1 MTDKFKNY
9 VDNIQENDIKSLII
23 SPLIVLVIAQ
33 ILSIFLEM
41 ASFFITTFTS
51 RIMYNPTDYDTL
63 ISGTSFPSLVVYTL
77 LLLAII
83 FLVKQNSNIK
93 FSEIGVNGEKGIEY
107 FCYGSLIGAFIV
119 MIIFYLLYFSNS
131 ILFEINKNIV
141 YTDIFRIFLIFFIIA
156 LADQILV
163 RNYLLT
169 FFTKMMGIR
178 NSVILISTLLF
189 LICFSVAK
197 WFKIPDIET
206 VIYLINIFLSY
217 TLFSLIYYFYGN
229 MWLLVGLSAFNNFFQ
244 VVVFGSR
251 LDTVYAINPLIKLKI
266 IEKYSLLNGGNY
278 GFEAGIYYTT
288 LYLAGILFMIYKIT
302 SEKQT
307 EEDIWLNY

>member
-9 VDNIQENDIKSLII
+9 VDNIQENNIKSLII

-77 LLLAII
+77 LLLTII

-197 WFKIPDIET
+197 WFKISDIET

-288 LYLAGILFMIYKIT
+288 LYLSGILFMIYKIT
-302 SEKQT
+302 SEKQA
-307 EEDIWLNY
+307 EEDIWLN

>member
-9 VDNIQENDIKSLII
+9 VDNIQENNIKSLII

-107 FCYGSLIGAFIV
+107 FCYGSLIGTFIV
-119 MIIFYLLYFSNS
+119 MIILYLLYFSNS

-288 LYLAGILFMIYKIT
+288 LYLSGILFMIYKIT

-307 EEDIWLNY
+307 EEDIWLN

>member
-23 SPLIVLVIAQ
+23 SPLIVLVITQ

-197 WFKIPDIET
+197 WFKISDIET

-266 IEKYSLLNGGNY
+266 VEKYSLLNGGNY

-307 EEDIWLNY
+307 EEDIWLN

>member
-83 FLVKQNSNIK
+83 FLVKQNSSIK
-93 FSEIGVNGEKGIEY
+93 FSEIGVNREKGIEY
-107 FCYGSLIGAFIV
+107 FCYGFLIGAFIV

-141 YTDIFRIFLIFFIIA
+141 YTDILRIFLIFFIIA

-302 SEKQT
+302 SEKQI
-307 EEDIWLNY
+307 EEDIWLN

>member
-83 FLVKQNSNIK
+83 FLVKQNSSIK

-141 YTDIFRIFLIFFIIA
+141 YTDILRIFLIFFILA

-288 LYLAGILFMIYKIT
+288 LYLSGILFMIYKIT
-302 SEKQT
+302 SEK
-307 EEDIWLNY
+307 

>member
-9 VDNIQENDIKSLII
+9 VDNIQENNIKSLII

-141 YTDIFRIFLIFFIIA
+141 YTDIFRIFLIFFIVA

-288 LYLAGILFMIYKIT
+288 LYLSGILFMIYKIT

-307 EEDIWLNY
+307 EEDIWLN

>member
-23 SPLIVLVIAQ
+23 SPLIVLVITQ

-83 FLVKQNSNIK
+83 FLVKQNSSIK

-119 MIIFYLLYFSNS
+119 MIIFYLLYFSKS

-169 FFTKMMGIR
+169 FFTKMMGIK

-307 EEDIWLNY
+307 EEDIWLN

>member
-23 SPLIVLVIAQ
+23 SPLIVLVITQ

-83 FLVKQNSNIK
+83 FLVKQNSSIK

-288 LYLAGILFMIYKIT
+288 LYLSGILFMIYKIT

-307 EEDIWLNY
+307 EEDIWLN

>member
-51 RIMYNPTDYDTL
+51 KLMYNPTDYDTL

-83 FLVKQNSNIK
+83 FLVKQNSSIK

-169 FFTKMMGIR
+169 FFTKMMGIK

-244 VVVFGSR
+244 TVVFGSR

-307 EEDIWLNY
+307 EEDIWLN

>member
-1 MTDKFKNY
+1 MVKLHY
-9 VDNIQENDIKSLII
+9 YIQENNIKSLII

-141 YTDIFRIFLIFFIIA
+141 YTDIFRIFLIFFILA

-288 LYLAGILFMIYKIT
+288 LYLSGILFMIYKIT
-302 SEKQT
+302 SEKQV
-307 EEDIWLNY
+307 EEDIWLN

>member
-23 SPLIVLVIAQ
+23 SPIMVLVIAQ

-51 RIMYNPTDYDTL
+51 RIMYNPTDYNTL

-141 YTDIFRIFLIFFIIA
+141 YTDIFRIFLIFFILA

-288 LYLAGILFMIYKIT
+288 LYLSGILFMIYKIT

-307 EEDIWLNY
+307 EEDIWLN

>member
-51 RIMYNPTDYDTL
+51 KIMYNPTDYDTL

-169 FFTKMMGIR
+169 FFTKMMGIK
-178 NSVILISTLLF
+178 NSVILTSTLLF

-244 VVVFGSR
+244 TVVFGSR

-302 SEKQT
+302 SEKQI
-307 EEDIWLNY
+307 EEDIWLN

>member
-83 FLVKQNSNIK
+83 FLVKQNSSIK

-169 FFTKMMGIR
+169 FFTKMMGIK
-178 NSVILISTLLF
+178 NSVILTSTLLF

-244 VVVFGSR
+244 TVVFGSR

-288 LYLAGILFMIYKIT
+288 LYLSGILFMIYKIT
-302 SEKQT
+302 SEKQI
-307 EEDIWLNY
+307 EEDIWLN

>member
-9 VDNIQENDIKSLII
+9 VDNIQENNIKSLII
-23 SPLIVLVIAQ
+23 SPIMVLVIAQ

-251 LDTVYAINPLIKLKI
+251 LDTVYAINPLIKLRI

-288 LYLAGILFMIYKIT
+288 LYLSGILFMIYKIT

-307 EEDIWLNY
+307 EEDIWLN

>member
-9 VDNIQENDIKSLII
+9 VDNIQENNIKSLII
-23 SPLIVLVIAQ
+23 SPIMVLVIAQ

-51 RIMYNPTDYDTL
+51 KIMYNPTDYDTL

-119 MIIFYLLYFSNS
+119 MIIFYSLYFSKS

-141 YTDIFRIFLIFFIIA
+141 YTDILRIFLIFFIIA

-169 FFTKMMGIR
+169 FFTKMMGIK
-178 NSVILISTLLF
+178 NSVILISTILF

-244 VVVFGSR
+244 TVVFGSR

-302 SEKQT
+302 SEKQI
-307 EEDIWLNY
+307 EEDIWLN

>member
-9 VDNIQENDIKSLII
+9 VDNIQENNIKSLII

-119 MIIFYLLYFSNS
+119 MIIFYSLYFSNS

-251 LDTVYAINPLIKLKI
+251 LDTVYAINPLIKLRI

-288 LYLAGILFMIYKIT
+288 LYLSGILFMIYKIT
-302 SEKQT
+302 SEKQI
-307 EEDIWLNY
+307 EEDIWLN

>member
-9 VDNIQENDIKSLII
+9 VDNIQENNIKSLII

-302 SEKQT
+302 SEKQI
-307 EEDIWLNY
+307 EEDTWLN

>member
-77 LLLAII
+77 LLLTII

-251 LDTVYAINPLIKLKI
+251 LDTVYAINPLIKLRI
-266 IEKYSLLNGGNY
+266 VEKYSLLNGGNY

-307 EEDIWLNY
+307 EEDIWLN

>member
-9 VDNIQENDIKSLII
+9 VDNIQENNIKSLII
-23 SPLIVLVIAQ
+23 SPILVLVIAQ

-141 YTDIFRIFLIFFIIA
+141 YTDIFRIFLIFFILA

-244 VVVFGSR
+244 TVVFGSR

-302 SEKQT
+302 SEKQI
-307 EEDIWLNY
+307 EEDIWLN

>member
-244 VVVFGSR
+244 TVVFGSR
-251 LDTVYAINPLIKLKI
+251 LDTVYAINPLIKLRI

-288 LYLAGILFMIYKIT
+288 LYLSGILFMIYKIT

-307 EEDIWLNY
+307 EEDIWLN

>member
-9 VDNIQENDIKSLII
+9 VDNIQENNIKSLII
-23 SPLIVLVIAQ
+23 SPIMVLVIAQ

-141 YTDIFRIFLIFFIIA
+141 YTDIFRIFLIFFILA

-251 LDTVYAINPLIKLKI
+251 LDTVYAINPLIKLRI
-266 IEKYSLLNGGNY
+266 VEKYSLLNGGNY

-288 LYLAGILFMIYKIT
+288 LYLSGILFMIYKIT

-307 EEDIWLNY
+307 EEDIWLN

>member
-93 FSEIGVNGEKGIEY
+93 FSEIGVNGGKGIEY

-141 YTDIFRIFLIFFIIA
+141 YTDIFRIFLIFFILA

-302 SEKQT
+302 SEKQI
-307 EEDIWLNY
+307 EEDIWLN

>member
-83 FLVKQNSNIK
+83 FLVKQNSSIK

-141 YTDIFRIFLIFFIIA
+141 YTDIFRIFLIFFIVA

-302 SEKQT
+302 SEKQI
-307 EEDIWLNY
+307 EEDIWLN

>member
-9 VDNIQENDIKSLII
+9 VDNIQENNIKSLII
-23 SPLIVLVIAQ
+23 SPLIVLVITQ

-141 YTDIFRIFLIFFIIA
+141 YTDILRIFLIFFILA

-307 EEDIWLNY
+307 EEDIWLN

>member
-9 VDNIQENDIKSLII
+9 VDNIQENNIKSLII

-169 FFTKMMGIR
+169 FFTKMMGIK

-197 WFKIPDIET
+197 WFKVPDIET

-307 EEDIWLNY
+307 EEDIWLN

>member
-141 YTDIFRIFLIFFIIA
+141 YTDIFRIFLIFFILA

-244 VVVFGSR
+244 IVVFGSR

-307 EEDIWLNY
+307 EEDIWLK

>member
-83 FLVKQNSNIK
+83 FLVKQNSSIK

-131 ILFEINKNIV
+131 ISFEINKNII

-169 FFTKMMGIR
+169 FFTKMMGIK
-178 NSVILISTLLF
+178 NSVILISTILF

-307 EEDIWLNY
+307 EEDIWLN

>member
-9 VDNIQENDIKSLII
+9 VDNIQENNIKSLII
-23 SPLIVLVIAQ
+23 SPIMVLVIAQ

-51 RIMYNPTDYDTL
+51 KIMYNPTDYDTL

-141 YTDIFRIFLIFFIIA
+141 YTDIFRIFLIFFILA

-244 VVVFGSR
+244 TVVFGSR

-307 EEDIWLNY
+307 EEDIWLN

>member
-83 FLVKQNSNIK
+83 FLVKQNSSIK

-141 YTDIFRIFLIFFIIA
+141 YTDIFRIFLIFFILA

-244 VVVFGSR
+244 TVVFGSR

-307 EEDIWLNY
+307 EEDIWLN

>member
-23 SPLIVLVIAQ
+23 SPIMVLVIAQ

-83 FLVKQNSNIK
+83 FLVKQNSSIK

-169 FFTKMMGIR
+169 FFTKMMGIK

-244 VVVFGSR
+244 TVVFGSR

-307 EEDIWLNY
+307 EEDIWLN

>member
-9 VDNIQENDIKSLII
+9 VDNIQENNIKSLII

-51 RIMYNPTDYDTL
+51 RIMYNPTDYYTL

-266 IEKYSLLNGGNY
+266 VEKYSLLNGGNY

-307 EEDIWLNY
+307 EEDIWLN

>member
-9 VDNIQENDIKSLII
+9 VDNIQENNIKSLII

-77 LLLAII
+77 LLLTII

-141 YTDIFRIFLIFFIIA
+141 YTDIFRIFLIFFILA

-288 LYLAGILFMIYKIT
+288 LYLSGILFMIYKIT

-307 EEDIWLNY
+307 EEDIWLN

>member
-23 SPLIVLVIAQ
+23 SPLIVLVITQ

-83 FLVKQNSNIK
+83 FLVKQNSSIK
-93 FSEIGVNGEKGIEY
+93 FSEIGVNEEKGIEY

-288 LYLAGILFMIYKIT
+288 LYLSGILFMIYKIT
-302 SEKQT
+302 SEKQI
-307 EEDIWLNY
+307 EEDIWLN

>member
-93 FSEIGVNGEKGIEY
+93 FSEFGVNGEKGIEY

-169 FFTKMMGIR
+169 FFTKMMGIK
-178 NSVILISTLLF
+178 NSVILISTILF

>member
-9 VDNIQENDIKSLII
+9 VDNIQENNIKSLII
-23 SPLIVLVIAQ
+23 SPIMVLVIAQ

-178 NSVILISTLLF
+178 NSVILINTLLF

-302 SEKQT
+302 SEKQI
-307 EEDIWLNY
+307 EEDIWLN

>member
-141 YTDIFRIFLIFFIIA
+141 YTDILRIFLIFFIIA

-244 VVVFGSR
+244 TVVFGSR

-307 EEDIWLNY
+307 EEDIWLN

>member
-51 RIMYNPTDYDTL
+51 KIMYNPTDYDTL

-169 FFTKMMGIR
+169 FFTKMMGIK
-178 NSVILISTLLF
+178 NSVILTSTLLF

-288 LYLAGILFMIYKIT
+288 LYLSGILFMIYKIT

-307 EEDIWLNY
+307 EEDIWLN

>member
-178 NSVILISTLLF
+178 NSVILISTILF

-251 LDTVYAINPLIKLKI
+251 LDTVYAINPLIKLRI
-266 IEKYSLLNGGNY
+266 VEKYSLLNGGNY

-288 LYLAGILFMIYKIT
+288 LYLSGILFMIYKIT

-307 EEDIWLNY
+307 EEDIWLN

>member
-93 FSEIGVNGEKGIEY
+93 FSEFGVNGEKGIEY

-251 LDTVYAINPLIKLKI
+251 LDTVYAINPLIKLRI

-288 LYLAGILFMIYKIT
+288 LYLSGILFMIYKIT
-302 SEKQT
+302 SEKQA
-307 EEDIWLNY
+307 EEDIWLN

>member
-77 LLLAII
+77 LLLTII

-288 LYLAGILFMIYKIT
+288 LYLSGILFMIYKIT

-307 EEDIWLNY
+307 EEDIWLN